1 MNAMTWEECCHLA
14 CQHLNIVGIEQAID
28 FNIIG
33 RWNITFRCCETFP
46 HPNPAVALGKN
57 PEPTIF

>member
-1 MNAMTWEECCHLA
+1 
-14 CQHLNIVGIEQAID
+14 LNTVGIEQAID

-46 HPNPAVALGKN
+46 HPNPVVALGKN